1 MGDTKR
7 SVCSRLCRRGGQHND
22 KVRVSRSAY
31 VTVLLFEDSLYK
43 FVIEPRKLEVAAGV
57 ADKFIIEQTDLQ
69 SNLTFKFS
77 HTVSTRSL
85 MSDRTSGALKAGNP
99 TRLL

>member
-1 MGDTKR
+1 M
-7 SVCSRLCRRGGQHND
+7 
-22 KVRVSRSAY
+22 RVSRSAY